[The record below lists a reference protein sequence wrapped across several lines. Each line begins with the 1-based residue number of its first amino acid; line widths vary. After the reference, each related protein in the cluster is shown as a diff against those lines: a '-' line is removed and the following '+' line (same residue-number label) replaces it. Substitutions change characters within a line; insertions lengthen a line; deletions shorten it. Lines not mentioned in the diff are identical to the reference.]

1 MGVPGPSQVGTPPRY
16 TRGSGRPTLRPV
28 NQDKPARPTPAP
40 VALSSVQIDVTTRLG
55 VPRPATTTGF
65 GALDRLLGGGLR
77 SGTVLGLV
85 SQPGLGRTTL
95 ALLMAYMAA
104 RSKASAMFAA
114 VGLDDTEV
122 VARLAARALHRERP
136 DAQVPYG
143 SIWSGH
149 ALQEPELAP
158 QLLNAVDTM
167 VRKVGSQLYL
177 HRAGSLEPTG
187 ALAECVAHLW
197 SRNERVLLVVDD
209 IEGFYA
215 SADGSVSKQTAANA
229 TLSGRIAQVAYDLKA
244 IADQGC
250 AVIVTALARHAE
262 LLAPAASALAELS
275 PSAAG
280 KAPIPEAL
288 VALGARNVD
297 LKLIKNRFGP
307 SGVVSLRLV
316 PGAGLV
322 EERPRSE

>member
-1 MGVPGPSQVGTPPRY
+1 V
-16 TRGSGRPTLRPV
+16 
-28 NQDKPARPTPAP
+28 P
-40 VALSSVQIDVTTRLG
+40 VALSSVQVDVTTRLG
-55 VPRPATTTGF
+55 MPRPATTTGF

-77 SGTVLGLV
+77 SGTLLGVV
-85 SQPGLGRTTL
+85 SEPGLGRTTL
-95 ALLMAYMAA
+95 SLVMAYMAA

-114 VGLDDTEV
+114 VDLDDTEI

-149 ALQEPELAP
+149 ALQEPELTP
-158 QLLNAVDTM
+158 SLLNAVETM

-177 HRAGSLEPTG
+177 HRASSLEPTG
-187 ALAECVAHLW
+187 ILAECAAHLW
-197 SRNERVLLVVDD
+197 SRNDRVVLVVDD

-215 SADGSVSKQTAANA
+215 SADGSVSKQGAANA
-229 TLSGRIAQVAYDLKA
+229 TLSGRIAQVAFDLKA

-250 AVIVTALARHAE
+250 AVIVTALACHAQ
-262 LLAPAASALAELS
+262 LIAPATTALAELS
-275 PSAAG
+275 LTAPSNAL
-280 KAPIPEAL
+280 IPEAL
-288 VALGARNVD
+288 LALGARNVD
-297 LKLIKNRFGP
+297 LKLSKNRLGA
-307 SGVVSLRLV
+307 SGLVSLRLV